1 MPSRIT
7 QRIDQVPTGD
17 ITAVTAGDG
26 LSGGGSSGAVSL
38 ALDVN
43 ELSVV
48 TAVAADYVTIED
60 VGDGSSKKAL
70 ISDITALVPQG
81 DLTAITAGT
90 AIGITSATGPVPTV
104 NVTVETATLQLAGQ
118 VFGGW
123 RLWIQGS
130 GASVSSASST
140 FPICHSRIWAGR
152 GRRGPATPPSLTKC
166 NDCSRRG
173 RCLLSCWSC

>member
-48 TAVAADYVTIED
+48 TAVAADYVVVED
-60 VGDGSSKKAL
+60 IGDNTSKKAL
-70 ISDITALVPQG
+70 ISDITALAG
-81 DLTAITAGT
+81 DITGITAGT
-90 AIGITSATGPVPTV
+90 AIGVTSATGPVPTV

-118 VFGGW
+118 VY
-123 RLWIQGS
+123 
-130 GASVSSASST
+130 
-140 FPICHSRIWAGR
+140 
-152 GRRGPATPPSLTKC
+152 
-166 NDCSRRG
+166 N
-173 RCLLSCWSC
+173 

>member
-7 QRIDQVPTGD
+7 QRIDQVSTGD
-17 ITAVTAGDG
+17 ISGGTAGDG
-26 LSGGGSSGAVSL
+26 LSGGGTEGTVSL

-48 TAVAADYVTIED
+48 TAVAGDYVTIED

-90 AIGITSATGPVPTV
+90 AIGVTSGTGPVPTV

-118 VFGGW
+118 VFG
-123 RLWIQGS
+123 
-130 GASVSSASST
+130 
-140 FPICHSRIWAGR
+140 
-152 GRRGPATPPSLTKC
+152 
-166 NDCSRRG
+166 
-173 RCLLSCWSC
+173 

>member
-7 QRIDQVPTGD
+7 QRIDQVPTGA

-48 TAVAADYVTIED
+48 TAVAGDYVTIED

-90 AIGITSATGPVPTV
+90 AIGVTSGTGPVPTV
-104 NVTVETATLQLAGQ
+104 NGTVETATLQLAGQ
-118 VFGGW
+118 VFG
-123 RLWIQGS
+123 
-130 GASVSSASST
+130 
-140 FPICHSRIWAGR
+140 
-152 GRRGPATPPSLTKC
+152 
-166 NDCSRRG
+166 
-173 RCLLSCWSC
+173 

>member
-43 ELSVV
+43 ELTVA
-48 TAVAADYVTIED
+48 TAVAADYVVIED
-60 VGDGSSKKAL
+60 IGDNSSKKAL
-70 ISDITALVPQG
+70 ISDITALAG
-81 DLTAITAGT
+81 DITAVTAGT
-90 AIGITSATGPVPTV
+90 ALSGGGTTGALTL

-118 VFGGW
+118 VFG
-123 RLWIQGS
+123 
-130 GASVSSASST
+130 
-140 FPICHSRIWAGR
+140 
-152 GRRGPATPPSLTKC
+152 
-166 NDCSRRG
+166 
-173 RCLLSCWSC
+173 

>member
-17 ITAVTAGDG
+17 ITAVTAGNG

-90 AIGITSATGPVPTV
+90 AIGVTSATGPIPTV
-104 NVTVETATLQLAGQ
+104 NVAVETATLLLAGQ
-118 VFGGW
+118 VYG
-123 RLWIQGS
+123 
-130 GASVSSASST
+130 
-140 FPICHSRIWAGR
+140 
-152 GRRGPATPPSLTKC
+152 
-166 NDCSRRG
+166 
-173 RCLLSCWSC
+173 

>member
-48 TAVAADYVTIED
+48 TAVAGDYVAIED
-60 VGDGSSKKAL
+60 VGDGTSKKAL
-70 ISDITALVPQG
+70 ISDITALAG
-81 DLTAITAGT
+81 DITERFR
-90 AIGITSATGPVPTV
+90 V
-104 NVTVETATLQLAGQ
+104 
-118 VFGGW
+118 W
-123 RLWIQGS
+123 
-130 GASVSSASST
+130 
-140 FPICHSRIWAGR
+140 
-152 GRRGPATPPSLTKC
+152 
-166 NDCSRRG
+166 
-173 RCLLSCWSC
+173 LLLFRTC

>member
-7 QRIDQVPTGD
+7 QRIDQVSTGD
-17 ITAVTAGDG
+17 ISGVTAGDG
-26 LSGGGSSGAVSL
+26 LSGGGTEGTVSL

-90 AIGITSATGPVPTV
+90 AIGVTSATGPIPTV
-104 NVTVETATLQLAGQ
+104 NVAVETATLLLAGQ
-118 VFGGW
+118 VYG
-123 RLWIQGS
+123 
-130 GASVSSASST
+130 
-140 FPICHSRIWAGR
+140 
-152 GRRGPATPPSLTKC
+152 
-166 NDCSRRG
+166 
-173 RCLLSCWSC
+173 